1 MFDLENMFSLGNKIV
16 NLYGSFLLLKLMPLS
31 CQTHAI
37 FILSNC
43 FFLLNK
49 SLQIVDLLI
58 LRPPLF
64 PLRLPCSNLSNNASF
79 LVPPFIFS
87 LNDLLNLAS
96 EADILALNFGLD
108 LLRDGEGNI
117 GEGDGTTLATF
128 LHQLC

>member
-1 MFDLENMFSLGNKIV
+1 MLDLENMFSLGNKIV

-31 CQTHAI
+31 CQTHPI

-64 PLRLPCSNLSNNASF
+64 PLRLPWPNLPSNASF
-79 LVPPFIFS
+79 LVDPFIFS

-117 GEGDGTTLATF
+117 GEGDRTTLATF